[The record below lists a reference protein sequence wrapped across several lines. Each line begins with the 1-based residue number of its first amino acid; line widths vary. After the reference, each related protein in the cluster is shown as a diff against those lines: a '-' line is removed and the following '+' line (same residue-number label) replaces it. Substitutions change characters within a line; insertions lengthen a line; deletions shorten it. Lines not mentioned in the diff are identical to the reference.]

1 MFTITKTREIYGIK
15 YRLYIDDIIDNTA
28 IILDSDDSHKIAFMN
43 KPIDMSPH
51 GNIYFDIQAF
61 GIYSRSLTGNDIKK
75 IYEHMTNEN
84 FKYLNIWKRVLDNI
98 INRDNIINE
107 QSGCPF
113 IGNQKMCFEECRDV
127 SKWTDISDIINN
139 STPVCRESIMSFCKN
154 NKDLSVCKLFDES
167 NVKNLFEIINKDEY
181 DLLERCKNA
190 NGGKVSSLISDTA
203 IDNIILD
210 KTLRS
215 QGLNSL
221 ELARQILRKYE
232 TDADDQIAQSGLIG
246 FEDIDNITDNDL
258 IDYNNLQSEREN
270 ASIKKVTLGDGL
282 EASEAS
288 NSKEIQYN
296 EDVPLTEKEI
306 EKLLKN
312 EPSTTNLEDS
322 STFSIKNILGTL
334 FT

>member
-1 MFTITKTREIYGIK
+1 
-15 YRLYIDDIIDNTA
+15 
-28 IILDSDDSHKIAFMN
+28 
-43 KPIDMSPH
+43 
-51 GNIYFDIQAF
+51 
-61 GIYSRSLTGNDIKK
+61 
-75 IYEHMTNEN
+75 
-84 FKYLNIWKRVLDNI
+84 
-98 INRDNIINE
+98 
-107 QSGCPF
+107 
-113 IGNQKMCFEECRDV
+113 
-127 SKWTDISDIINN
+127 
-139 STPVCRESIMSFCKN
+139 
-154 NKDLSVCKLFDES
+154 
-167 NVKNLFEIINKDEY
+167 VKNLFEIINKDEY